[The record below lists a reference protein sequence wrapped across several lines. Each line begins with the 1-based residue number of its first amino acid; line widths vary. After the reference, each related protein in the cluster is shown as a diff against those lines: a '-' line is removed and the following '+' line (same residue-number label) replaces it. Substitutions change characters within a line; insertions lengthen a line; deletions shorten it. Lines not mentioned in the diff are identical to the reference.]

1 MDMFFHEQGN
11 LEHVFIV
18 SKVQGSENVR
28 FNKQGSTCEHRLWTK
43 LDEHSLVQWLMNVL
57 QTHFH

>member
-1 MDMFFHEQGN
+1 MITDREQGLWTCFFHEQGN

-28 FNKQGSTCEHRLWTK
+28 FNKQGSTCEHRL
-43 LDEHSLVQWLMNVL
+43 
-57 QTHFH
+57 